1 MLTCLMTVLGASCLK
16 ESAPAAMDAGGL
28 LPPDITEQPP
38 ANDAGPVGPSTEIKP
53 LLRSEFIFL
62 RLGPLRKT
70 EEVLAYD
77 LATSLVRVLFD
88 SSDVVD
94 LVLAPDRQ
102 SFLGVNDP
110 RSSGIS
116 PIFKVS
122 LDGKQRRAI
131 YALDA
136 ANTPE
141 LSFVVDG
148 PVWSIDGTKV
158 FYDYTIIGRPAAG
171 GSFRNTKAAYF
182 TVGTVPVAE
191 SQSDCETPGMVRPH
205 PTDANRALLHQSKPC
220 GMIGV
225 GLVEYTVSPF
235 APVKLLTGDN
245 DGPFEYLHDGSVIY
259 EAKDGAVLRLDGSTG
274 AKTMI
279 YKPDSTHQVDELAV
293 GPADEILVVLASI
306 GVDKKDQWDI
316 YRLFPETGMTTRLTT
331 DGNSYHPKW

>member
-1 MLTCLMTVLGASCLK
+1 
-16 ESAPAAMDAGGL
+16 MDAGGL
-28 LPPDITEQPP
+28 LPTDITEQPP
-38 ANDAGPVGPSTEIKP
+38 ANDAGPVGPSSEVKP
-53 LLRSEFIFL
+53 LLPSEFIFL

-70 EEVLAYD
+70 EDVLAYD
-77 LATSLVRVLFD
+77 LATSLVRVLFESTD
-88 SSDVVD
+88 LVD

-110 RSSGIS
+110 RSGGIS

-122 LDGKQRRAI
+122 LDGRQRRVV
-131 YALDA
+131 YVSDA

-141 LSFVVDG
+141 LNFVIDA

-158 FYDYTIIGRPAAG
+158 FYDFTIKGHPTGG
-171 GSFRNTKAAYF
+171 GSFRNTYASYF
-182 TVGTVPVAE
+182 SVGTAPPAG
-191 SQSDCETPGMVRPH
+191 SQSKCETLELVRPH
-205 PTDANRALLHQSKPC
+205 PTDANRALLDQSKPC
-220 GMIGV
+220 GMTDV
-225 GLVEYTVSPF
+225 GLVEYTVYPF
-235 APVKLLTGDN
+235 APVKVLTGDN

-259 EAKDGAVLRLDGSTG
+259 EAKGGTVLRLDGSTG

-293 GPADEILVVLASI
+293 GPGDEILLVLASV

-316 YRLFPETGMTTRLTT
+316 YRLFPETGMTTPLTT